1 MAELASRGSNKRRND
16 DALAA
21 PKTLGRFELRRL
33 LGQGAQ
39 SVVWLGFDPR
49 LERQVTI
56 KLVRCGAGVDTA
68 ALQQWMQEARSVARL
83 AHPNIVTLFE
93 ADVQD
98 AQPYLVFE
106 YVSGKT
112 LAELLHERGDLPA
125 QQAVQLMLGVLQA
138 LQAAHAGGVVH
149 LDLKP
154 SNILVDEHM
163 QARVMDFGIAARL
176 FSSDPGETVT
186 GRGTP
191 GYMAPEAAAGAAP
204 TPCMDVF
211 SAGLVFAEMLCGS
224 PLVPERDPMR
234 AIYRIAH
241 EDLVLPPVRA
251 HRGNDAVVDDH
262 LRSIVQQALKRSPEQ
277 RLPSAQAML
286 QGLQSWLK
294 GGEQARAAEEATPS
308 TNSKST
314 LDFLLRRMRHKSDF
328 PALSD
333 SVTRIQRL
341 ATSDKGSVGSL
352 TNEILKDVALTNK
365 LLRMVN
371 TVHYSHAG
379 GGNISTVSRAVAL
392 VGFNGIRSMAMSLM
406 LLDHMQDK
414 GHANRLKEEFLRC
427 LMAGSVA
434 SELCRTS
441 RDSED
446 AFIGAMF
453 QNLGR
458 LLTDF
463 YFPEEARQI
472 RALQQAQLH
481 PVDEKTASLRVLGL
495 SFEDLGVGVAHAW
508 GLPDSLQRCMRKPA
522 GSPPAQPPAQAQER
536 VRWLAAAANDIA
548 DTLLHCEPDAAEDQL
563 RVVSERYAHALG
575 LQPKEMQGATT
586 AARHRLTQTA
596 EAMQLYVLPGSH
608 AKRLLL
614 NTEEPAPEAAEP
626 QALRATV
633 LETATLQPPAADAT
647 PPRQTTAIMVA
658 GIQDITNAMVDSF
671 KLNEV
676 LRMIL
681 ETMLRALGCRRIVFC
696 LRDVKSDC
704 LTGRFGL
711 GQGLEAAV
719 PAFRVQLKGSNDL
732 FSLVCSKGAD
742 TLISD
747 ASDPLIA
754 ARLPPWYQQHV
765 HAPCFVLLPLQLK
778 GATFG
783 MIYADTETTSGI
795 ALDEKQLT
803 MLRTLRNQAVMAFRQ
818 AG

>member
-1 MAELASRGSNKRRND
+1 MAAATALKETHKRKHD
-16 DALAA
+16 DTVAA
-21 PKTLGRFELRRL
+21 PRMLGRFELRRM

-56 KLVRCGAGVDTA
+56 KLVRCGSGVDTA
-68 ALQQWMQEARSVARL
+68 ALQQWLQEARSVGRL

-106 YVSGKT
+106 YVSGKS
-112 LAELLHERGDLPA
+112 LAELLRERGDLPP
-125 QQAVQLMLGVLQA
+125 QQAVQMMLGVLQA
-138 LQAAHAGGVVH
+138 LQAAHEAGVVH

-163 QARVMDFGIAARL
+163 QARVMDFGIAARI
-176 FSSDPGETVT
+176 FATDPGDTVT

-191 GYMAPEAAAGAAP
+191 GYMAPEAAAGAPP
-204 TPCMDVF
+204 TAAMDVF
-211 SAGLVFAEMLCGS
+211 SAGLVLGEMLCGK
-224 PLVPERDPMR
+224 PLVADRDPMR

-241 EDLVLPPVRA
+241 EDLVLPPVRT

-262 LRSIVQQALKRSPEQ
+262 LRSVVQQALKRSPEQ

-286 QGLQSWLK
+286 QALQAWLTS
-294 GGEQARAAEEATPS
+294 GDSARSAEAAPS

-341 ATSDKGSVGSL
+341 ASSDNGSVGSL

-371 TVHYSHAG
+371 SVHYSHAG
-379 GGNISTVSRAVAL
+379 GGSISTVSRAVAL
-392 VGFNGIRSMAMSLM
+392 VGFNGIRSMALSLM

-414 GHANRLKEEFLRC
+414 EHANRLKEEFLRC

-463 YFPEEARQI
+463 YFPEEARQV
-472 RALQQAQLH
+472 RALLQATH
-481 PVDEKTASLRVLGL
+481 GAVDEKSASLRVLGL
-495 SFEDLGVGVAHAW
+495 SFEELGVGVAHAW

-522 GSPPAQPPAQAQER
+522 GPPPAQPPSQPQER
-536 VRWLAAAANDIA
+536 VRWLAAAANEIA
-548 DTLLHCEPDAAEDQL
+548 DTLLHCEPDLAEEQL
-563 RVVSERYAHALG
+563 KAVSARYAHALG
-575 LQPKEMQGATT
+575 MQPKEMHGATE
-586 AARHRLTQTA
+586 AARHKLTQTA
-596 EAMQLYVLPGSH
+596 EAMQLYVQPGSH

-614 NTEEPAPEAAEP
+614 NPPDADPEAGEP

-633 LETATLQPPAADAT
+633 LETATLPVPQPDA
-647 PPRQTTAIMVA
+647 PPQRQTTAIMVA

-711 GQGLEAAV
+711 GAGLEVAV

-732 FSLVCSKGAD
+732 FSLVCAKGAD

-783 MIYADTETTSGI
+783 MIYADTETTAGI